1 MLLTGAYTY
10 PNWTA
15 AADLN
20 GDGKPDLITAD
31 THNDTGGPGADDSVL
46 INTSTPTSVSFAGY
60 QFFPTG
66 IVPNS
71 VTTADLN
78 GDGNPDITT
87 ANSGSNTVSVL
98 LNTTVPQAPMAS
110 FAPQQTFVVGL
121 GPSSVTTAD
130 INGDGKPDLIAANAA
145 SDSVSVL
152 LNTTVPFLAASTS
165 GHEQLRHRQRPMDG
179 EKSLP

>member
-1 MLLTGAYTY
+1 MG
-10 PNWTA
+10 N
-15 AADLN
+15 
-20 GDGKPDLITAD
+20 
-31 THNDTGGPGADDSVL
+31 
-46 INTSTPTSVSFAGY
+46 FARY
-60 QFFPTG
+60 QFFATG

-78 GDGNPDITT
+78 GDSAARDITT

-121 GPSSVTTAD
+121 GPSSVTTAE